1 MKRGEAGVKSNALL
15 TAALAYARRG
25 WPVLPLHTP
34 NGQSSSCRKPY
45 CPHVG
50 KHPRT
55 LQGVKD
61 ATTDAVTIQTWWTKW
76 PDANIGVATG
86 SVSGV
91 VVVDVDPR
99 HGGLETLQHLEEQH
113 GALPTGPVVH
123 SGGDGYHYY
132 FLAPDFRVRS
142 KSGLADGIDVRG
154 DGTYIVA
161 PPSRHASGKIYQFAD
176 GLRPDL
182 VSLPR
187 LPDWLRNLIAA
198 PSQENGHSKEK
209 HAHIREGSRN
219 SHLTSLA
226 GIMRQRGMGE
236 DAMFAALKI
245 ENQKRCAPPLPD
257 TEVAGIA
264 ASVARYPAGPTII
277 TNVGIVKRLADQIML
292 MECFAQDPGGKLY
305 RFSGGVYKLDGSAHV
320 KRSVK
325 ALLENWNLS
334 AKWSSARSEEV
345 VEYIRVDAPNLWER
359 PPMNLVNVKNG
370 LLDVEARRLIGH
382 SPEHLSSVQ
391 LPVAYDSE
399 ARCVEWEN
407 FVEEVFP
414 RDAQDLAWQIVAWL
428 MRPDVSL
435 QKAILLLGEGSNG
448 KSTYLTAVSA
458 FLGRSNVSAVSLHK
472 LESDRFSVARL
483 LGKLANICPDLPSS
497 HLVGT
502 STFKALT
509 GGDAVLAEYKYKDT
523 FEFVPFVRLVFS
535 ANHAPRS
542 GDSTQAFFRR
552 WLVVP
557 FTRTFE
563 GSEEIP
569 RPEMDARLAKPHELS
584 GVLNKA
590 LLGLKQMQ
598 ESKGLIESPSM
609 RAAGDEF
616 RKATD
621 PLAVWLESWTIEKTD
636 VFVTKKDLRSAYN
649 SKAEAAGQP
658 PMTETGFGLAL
669 RRLRPNLK
677 EAQRAVGGKK
687 EWVWL
692 GLGLR
697 SPED

>member
-1 MKRGEAGVKSNALL
+1 
-15 TAALAYARRG
+15 
-25 WPVLPLHTP
+25 
-34 NGQSSSCRKPY
+34 
-45 CPHVG
+45 
-50 KHPRT
+50 
-55 LQGVKD
+55 
-61 ATTDAVTIQTWWTKW
+61 
-76 PDANIGVATG
+76 
-86 SVSGV
+86 
-91 VVVDVDPR
+91 
-99 HGGLETLQHLEEQH
+99 
-113 GALPTGPVVH
+113 
-123 SGGDGYHYY
+123 
-132 FLAPDFRVRS
+132 
-142 KSGLADGIDVRG
+142 
-154 DGTYIVA
+154 
-161 PPSRHASGKIYQFAD
+161 
-176 GLRPDL
+176 
-182 VSLPR
+182 
-187 LPDWLRNLIAA
+187 
-198 PSQENGHSKEK
+198 
-209 HAHIREGSRN
+209 
-219 SHLTSLA
+219 
-226 GIMRQRGMGE
+226 
-236 DAMFAALKI
+236 
-245 ENQKRCAPPLPD
+245 
-257 TEVAGIA
+257 
-264 ASVARYPAGPTII
+264 
-277 TNVGIVKRLADQIML
+277 
-292 MECFAQDPGGKLY
+292 
-305 RFSGGVYKLDGSAHV
+305 VYKLDGSAHV